1 MGVMQE
7 GGLSEGSRVW
17 IAGHQGMLGQA
28 LMREMQDRNVEIVT
42 VGRAE
47 VDLRRQADVENW
59 LANNP
64 IDGVVIAAATVGG
77 ILANNSYPVDFI
89 YDNLAIT
96 TNIIHAASQTGVR
109 KLVNV
114 GSSCMYPRLAAQPVS
129 EAAILTGPLEPTNE
143 WFAVAKIAALKL
155 CQAYRRQFGHD
166 FITVIPTNLYGPG
179 DNFDLQASHVVPALL
194 RKMET
199 AREDGGPVE
208 IWGTGKPRREFMYVD
223 DAAAAIAS
231 LMAAYSEEEPI
242 NISGGETVSVM
253 ELAELAA
260 DVVGYRGAFRT
271 DESKPDGMPVK
282 QLDNTRISGLNI
294 WRPKVELR
302 DGLGLTYDW
311 YRREYAPESR

>member
-1 MGVMQE
+1 MGVMEE
-7 GGLSEGSRVW
+7 GFFTTGSRVW

-28 LMREMQDRNVEIVT
+28 LMREMQDQDVEIVT
-42 VGRAE
+42 VSRAQ
-47 VDLRRQADVENW
+47 VDLRRQADVETW
-59 LANNP
+59 LADNP
-64 IDGVVIAAATVGG
+64 VDGIVIAAATVGG

-89 YDNLAIT
+89 YDNLAIS
-96 TNIIHAASQTGVR
+96 TNIIHAASQAGVR

-129 EAAILTGPLEPTNE
+129 EASILTGPLEPTNE

-155 CQAYRRQFGHD
+155 CQAYRRQHGHD

-179 DNFDLQASHVVPALL
+179 DNFDLEASHVVPALL
-194 RKMET
+194 RKMEA
-199 AREDGGPVE
+199 AREGGGLVE

-223 DAAAAIAS
+223 DAAAAIVS
-231 LMAAYSEEEPI
+231 LMAVYSAEEPI

-260 DVVGYRGAFRT
+260 DVVGYSGAFKT

-282 QLDNTRISGLNI
+282 QLDNARISGLNI

-311 YRREYAPESR
+311 YLREHSPKGR

>member
-1 MGVMQE
+1 MEE
-7 GGLSEGSRVW
+7 GFLSAGSRVW
-17 IAGHQGMLGQA
+17 VAGHQGMLGQA
-28 LMREMQDRNVEIVT
+28 LMREMQDRDVEIVT
-42 VGRAE
+42 VNRAQ

-64 IDGVVIAAATVGG
+64 VDGVVIAAATVGG

-89 YDNLAIT
+89 YDNLAIS
-96 TNIIHAASQTGVR
+96 TNIIHAASQAGVR

-129 EAAILTGPLEPTNE
+129 EASILTGPLEPTNE

-155 CQAYRRQFGHD
+155 CQAYRRQLGHD

-179 DNFDLQASHVVPALL
+179 DNFDLAASHVVPALL

-199 AREDGGPVE
+199 AREGGGPVE

-223 DAAAAIAS
+223 DAAAAIVS
-231 LMAAYSEEEPI
+231 LMAMYSEEEPI
-242 NISGGETVSVM
+242 NISRGETVSIM

-260 DVVGYRGAFRT
+260 DVVGYSGAFST

-282 QLDNTRISGLNI
+282 QLDNARLSGLNI

-302 DGLGLTYDW
+302 DGLSLTYDW
-311 YRREYAPESR
+311 YLREYAPESR